1 MTLPPDLLDMPFARL
16 GDRLGNPLRLLM
28 VHAHPDDETT
38 TTGATAALY
47 AAETIDVHLVTCTRG
62 ERGEILDP
70 EVRRAVDAAADRE
83 QALGEL
89 RVREL
94 AVAVEKLGI
103 KGSRFL
109 GGPGRWWDSGVAGA
123 DTNADPRSLVAGDRR
138 EQVDAL
144 AAVIREVRPQVLVTY
159 DSRGGY
165 GHPDHIRAHELSLA
179 AVDRA
184 AESDAESDAG
194 FAAGAEADV
203 EAIAELNADAGTE
216 SGAEAAPA
224 WSVAKV
230 YAAVVPFSV
239 VRAVARRL
247 GTGGGSPFAALAEAL
262 ADGVPPDRIDI
273 PYGVP
278 DHLVTARIDARDWL
292 DSKTAA
298 MRAHRSQM
306 PADGWFF
313 KLAAIGDGGFG
324 MEHFQL
330 LRGTPGPVDDGFEAD
345 LFAGLRAVDD
355 VDCEPDFGW
364 PEYDQ
369 EPAAELP

>member
-62 ERGEILDP
+62 ERGDILDP

-94 AVAVEKLGI
+94 AVAVEMLGM

-123 DTNADPRSLVAGDRR
+123 DTNADPRSLEAGDRQ

-184 AESDAESDAG
+184 AGAESESESESSAGSGAESDAD
-194 FAAGAEADV
+194 AD
-203 EAIAELNADAGTE
+203 T
-216 SGAEAAPA
+216 APA
-224 WSVAKV
+224 WTVAKV

-262 ADGVPPDRIDI
+262 ANGVPPDRVEI

-330 LRGTPGPVDDGFEAD
+330 LRGTPGPVDEGFEAD

-364 PEYDQ
+364 PEYEQ
-369 EPAAELP
+369 ETAAELP